1 MDDAFYKVPRSFDA
15 TLVCDDGRP
24 VTMHAHATGLT
35 HGGHDVEHCSVDGG
49 QED

>member
-35 HGGHDVEHCSVDGG
+35 HGGHDVEHCGVDGG